1 MIVSP
6 IILST
11 IYVYSPDGVYYFSSI
26 MAVINMIIMSI
37 LSCRKDAKTLGKTS
51 ETSEASEASEA
62 STMEE
67 KKEGEVSNSAVT
79 SIELAEITKTVE
91 EGVTPDQV
99 QDQVASTTTTV
110 AEGEEKEGSST
121 VIPEGEV
128 VVNI

>member
-26 MAVINMIIMSI
+26 MAVINMIVMSI

-51 ETSEASEASEA
+51 ETSEASEA

>member
-51 ETSEASEASEA
+51 ETSEASEAS
-62 STMEE
+62 TMEE

-99 QDQVASTTTTV
+99 QVQVASTTTTV

>member
-51 ETSEASEASEA
+51 ETSEASEA